1 MQRMRDVF
9 IEEIYHQMHT
19 DENIFFVTADFGS
32 PKLDLIRKDFPNNF
46 LNAGIAEQNLIN
58 VSTGLAL
65 EGFTV
70 YSYAISTFMTM
81 RAFEQIRNNLA
92 LMSRFKC
99 LNINL
104 ISVGAG
110 LSYDM
115 SGPSHHC
122 LEDLSIMRTLPN
134 IEIFSPS
141 DNVLTEKFFD
151 YSVKIKKPKYIR
163 LDGKPLPDIYDKIIS
178 NKKNDH
184 QSHQSDKSDKCI
196 NDIKIEDRFYELR
209 KGKDIC
215 IISTGIMTQTALALN
230 FLDNSIGIIDMFMLR
245 PLNENLLFDKIKD
258 YKTIITMEEGF
269 INKGG
274 LDSLISSILNKKN
287 SNIKLIRIG
296 FEDKYIFDIGSREYL
311 HRLNQIDAESIIK
324 AINYR
329 IDKFI
334 K

>member
-9 IEEIYHQMHT
+9 IEEIYHRMET

-46 LNAGIAEQNLIN
+46 LNVGIAEQNLIN
-58 VSTGLAL
+58 VSTGLAM

-92 LMSRFKC
+92 LMSRFKN

-104 ISVGAG
+104 VSVGAG

-122 LEDLSIMRTLPN
+122 LEDLSIIRTLPN

-141 DNVLTEKFFD
+141 DNILTKKFFD
-151 YSVKIKKPKYIR
+151 YSIKIKKPKYIR
-163 LDGKPLPDIYDKIIS
+163 LDGKPLPDIYDKI
-178 NKKNDH
+178 D
-184 QSHQSDKSDKCI
+184 DV
-196 NDIKIEDRFYELR
+196 KIEDRFYELR
-209 KGKDIC
+209 KGKDEGKNIC
-215 IISTGIMTQTALALN
+215 IISTGIMTQMASTFKSLK
-230 FLDNSIGIIDMFMLR
+230 SGIIDLFMLR
-245 PLNENLLFDKIKD
+245 PINEDLLFDKIKD

-296 FEDKYIFDIGSREYL
+296 FGDKYVFDIGSREHL
-311 HRLNQIDAESIIK
+311 HKLNQIDEENIIK
-324 AINYR
+324 EITLER
-329 IDKFI
+329 RE
-334 K
+334 